1 MKCVQKR
8 YWYTAGQQIE
18 AHVQKKEP
26 PIAINYKH
34 LLTEKTR
41 VYNIFN
47 KTKSDEERASNSPP
61 IDSMT
66 SVHISVL
73 VHMLNERVIKL
84 EQTLYKK
91 IKKLK

>member
-1 MKCVQKR
+1 MCPKEILIYRRTTNRSSC
-8 YWYTAGQQIE
+8 T
-18 AHVQKKEP
+18 KKEP

-84 EQTLYKK
+84 EETLYKK